1 MFQVFICIYKNIFIF
16 AKDYTNSPTLA
27 TAVFYIAKRYIF
39 YKTQILNNLINNK
52 TPTIM
57 IHSNSQDTKLN
68 IIEQLII
75 LNDDSVFSQ
84 IEELISKAMH
94 RPAYKKLSKREIEN
108 RAMQANKDIEN
119 KEVFSQSDVEKQSQ
133 NW

>member
-1 MFQVFICIYKNIFIF
+1 
-16 AKDYTNSPTLA
+16 
-27 TAVFYIAKRYIF
+27 
-39 YKTQILNNLINNK
+39 
-52 TPTIM
+52 M
-57 IHSNSQDTKLN
+57 IHTTSQETKLK

-94 RPAYKKLSKREIEN
+94 RPAYKKLSKQELEN

-119 KEVFSQSDVEKQSQ
+119 KQVFSQTEVEKLSQS
-133 NW
+133 W

>member
-1 MFQVFICIYKNIFIF
+1 
-16 AKDYTNSPTLA
+16 
-27 TAVFYIAKRYIF
+27 
-39 YKTQILNNLINNK
+39 
-52 TPTIM
+52 M

-94 RPAYKKLSKREIEN
+94 RPAYKKLSKQEIEN

-119 KEVFSQSDVEKQSQ
+119 KDVFSQSDVEKQSQ

>member
-1 MFQVFICIYKNIFIF
+1 
-16 AKDYTNSPTLA
+16 
-27 TAVFYIAKRYIF
+27 
-39 YKTQILNNLINNK
+39 
-52 TPTIM
+52 M

>member
-1 MFQVFICIYKNIFIF
+1 MIR
-16 AKDYTNSPTLA
+16 PT
-27 TAVFYIAKRYIF
+27 
-39 YKTQILNNLINNK
+39 
-52 TPTIM
+52 
-57 IHSNSQDTKLN
+57 SQETKLK

-94 RPAYKKLSKREIEN
+94 RPPYKKLSKQELEN
-108 RAMQANKDIEN
+108 RAGQANIDID
-119 KEVFSQSDVEKQSQ
+119 KKQVFSQDEVENMTQ

>member
-1 MFQVFICIYKNIFIF
+1 
-16 AKDYTNSPTLA
+16 
-27 TAVFYIAKRYIF
+27 
-39 YKTQILNNLINNK
+39 
-52 TPTIM
+52 M
-57 IHSNSQDTKLN
+57 IHSTSQETKLN

-75 LNDDSVFSQ
+75 LNDDKVFSQ

-94 RPAYKKLSKREIEN
+94 RPAYKKLSKQEVEN

-119 KEVFSQSDVEKQSQ
+119 KEVFSKSDVEKQYQ